1 MWTESG
7 RMMRLVGVVAFALVT
22 GCAGGDESTVGDVST
37 ADVQSPANVPAAAE
51 APPAAEY
58 ATVSDLFPEG
68 EGKEIVLNNCAS
80 CHAVACAAIG
90 QRPANRWE
98 DLAQAHAEHVP
109 SLSDEQRQT
118 AFAYLASN
126 FSDQQP
132 EPNVP
137 SQFLERGCTPF

>member
-1 MWTESG
+1 MWIESG
-7 RMMRLVGVVAFALVT
+7 WRMRWVGVVAFALVA
-22 GCAGGDESTVGDVST
+22 GCAEAEDANVGDVST
-37 ADVQSPANVPAAAE
+37 ADVQTPTEMPAAPETA
-51 APPAAEY
+51 PAAEY
-58 ATVSDLFPEG
+58 ATISDLFPEG
-68 EGKEIVLNNCAS
+68 EGKDIVLNNCAS

-109 SLSDEQRQT
+109 SLSDAERQT
-118 AFAYLASN
+118 AFAYLASH

-137 SQFLERGCTPF
+137 PQFLERGCTPF

>member
-22 GCAGGDESTVGDVST
+22 GCAEADESTVGDVST

>member
-7 RMMRLVGVVAFALVT
+7 WKMRFVGVVVFALVT
-22 GCAGGDESTVGDVST
+22 GCAEADDATVGEVPT
-37 ADVQSPANVPAAAE
+37 ADVQNPADMPAAPE
-51 APPAAEY
+51 APPATDY

-126 FSDQQP
+126 FSDRQP

-137 SQFLERGCTPF
+137 PQFLERGCTPF